1 MIGYRREPGCQQV
14 DFPGLAALLRVNAGP
29 PGICDMGDHGPK
41 VALVDFGVRYPEVK
55 KVGADRVDFGI
66 DITESLMQTRP

>member
-1 MIGYRREPGCQQV
+1 
-14 DFPGLAALLRVNAGP
+14 
-29 PGICDMGDHGPK
+29 MGDHGPK